1 MSDFTDGQIYVDY
14 RHMTNAADDMI
25 QQTRAIASILTNL
38 DAELQALKQ
47 SWEGDDRE
55 VYSEKQAAWNNAVEA
70 MKNLLENHSRL
81 LTDVSDN
88 YQYSE
93 KSLTQ
98 LWSEVRVG
106 R

>member
-14 RHMTNAADDMI
+14 RHMSNAADDMV
-25 QQTRAIASILTNL
+25 QQTRAIASILVNL

-47 SWEGDDRE
+47 TWEGEDRQ
-55 VYSEKQAAWNNAVEA
+55 VYNDKQAAWNKAVEA
-70 MKNLLENHSRL
+70 MQNLLENHSRL
-81 LTDVSDN
+81 LTDVSGN

-93 KSLTQ
+93 RSLTQ